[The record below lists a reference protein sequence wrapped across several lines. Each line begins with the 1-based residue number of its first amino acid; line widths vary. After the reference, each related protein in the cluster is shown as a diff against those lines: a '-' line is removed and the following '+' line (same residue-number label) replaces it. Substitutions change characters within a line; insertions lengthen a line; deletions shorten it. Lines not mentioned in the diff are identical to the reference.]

1 MVQKNFISGLIT
13 KESMKRFNEVTKYFA
28 ELSKH
33 VDKFHF
39 KNHTDTWCQKECN
52 PCYVS
57 KREGVNSSICGQLKK
72 ISIMEKGLKSYLSP

>member
-1 MVQKNFISGLIT
+1 MKTIKELLYDDCCHLKKYSKKPQKADC
-13 KESMKRFNEVTKYFA
+13 NEVTKYFA

-52 PCYVS
+52 PYDIPNL
-57 KREGVNSSICGQLKK
+57 EGVNSPICKQLFKK
-72 ISIMEKGLKSYLSP
+72 